1 MLINCN
7 ATEKRNIETIQNYL
21 MIKNISLNQINEN
34 LGTLVKLFSRSR
46 DEDGTGVYIAFV
58 SPAEA
63 SHMKVP
69 ISASCVRQTSR
80 DIKLGHNDE

>member
-1 MLINCN
+1 M
-7 ATEKRNIETIQNYL
+7 
-21 MIKNISLNQINEN
+21 
-34 LGTLVKLFSRSR
+34 
-46 DEDGTGVYIAFV
+46 YIAFV

-69 ISASCVRQTSR
+69 ISASCVQQTSR